1 MQPRV
6 TVVTATFNLIRAGRK
21 EFFSQCIQS
30 IQDQTYKNVEHLII
44 DGASTDG
51 TIELLDNYKKQGL
64 IRYIS
69 SPDSGMVDAMNKGI
83 KEAKGDLILI
93 LNSDDWYEKNA
104 ISNLVDALDES
115 KADFSYGITY
125 MLSRDGKQ
133 LIHKKECN
141 QEHFARFFL
150 DIPFNHEAMLC
161 KKSVYEKLGYYNWKK
176 YGTIADYDFIQ
187 RLILNDYKGAYVDD
201 HVLNFRMDGTT
212 NIQNTDGPMPASY
225 IEHIRKVFLLYG
237 DFYSKFLD
245 GDLRDRLI
253 SIFDNKQ
260 TYLAPEDLHTIESM
274 PVVLRLV
281 AYLSSLRLKNYPY
294 DVLFNLYAGFNEAVI
309 NSYEQKIAQF
319 ESTCVNPVNNGS
331 ESTYSFK
338 LFNIIPIVSLKV
350 RRAY

>member
-104 ISNLVDALDES
+104 ISNLVNALDES

-125 MLSRDGKQ
+125 MLSRDGQQ
-133 LIHKKECN
+133 LVHKKECN
-141 QEHFARFFL
+141 REHFARFFL

-161 KKSVYEKLGYYNWKK
+161 KKSVYEKLCYYNWEK

-187 RLILNDYKGAYVDD
+187 RLILNDYKGAYADD

-225 IEHIRKVFLLYG
+225 IEHIRKLFSLYG

-260 TYLAPEDLHTIESM
+260 TYLAPEDLRSIESM

-294 DVLFNLYAGFNEAVI
+294 DGLFNLYAGINDAVI
-309 NSYEQKIAQF
+309 NSYEQKIAQL
-319 ESTCVNPVNNGS
+319 ESTSANPVNNGS